1 LAIDPKELYAHY
13 VLAKLEFGLHHDPA
27 EAKKHVQV
35 ILAAADGYTAR
46 TMQADLAEATKDK
59 KAMRAAL
66 EKAAQ
71 FDPMLL
77 DPLIDLYKI
86 AVEDKRDDDALV
98 LLRKMVTMDAHER
111 VPWNKLLEALAK
123 KSLWDEILKNAEGA
137 IYVDPYSPTVHAM
150 IARAYTMTGKL
161 KEANDEID
169 AGLDAKPKGESEAI
183 LHVERARA
191 AWKAKDVAKAKSELD
206 VAAKLDPKSQDV
218 TDLRSQL

>member
-1 LAIDPKELYAHY
+1 
-13 VLAKLEFGLHHDPA
+13 LAKLEFGLHHDPA
-27 EAKKHVQV
+27 AAKTHVQA
-35 ILAAADGYTAR
+35 IIAQADGYTAR
-46 TMQADLAEATKDK
+46 TMEADLAEATKDK
-59 KAMRAAL
+59 KAMRTAL

-71 FDPMLL
+71 FDPTLL

-86 AVEDKRDDDALV
+86 AVEEKRDDDALT

-137 IYVDPYSPTVHAM
+137 IFVDPYSSTVHAM

-161 KEANDEID
+161 KEANEEID
-169 AGLDAKPKGESEAI
+169 AGFDAAPKGPNEAI

-191 AWKAKDVAKAKSELD
+191 AWKGKDLVKAKSELD
-206 VAAKLDPKSQDV
+206 AAAKLDPKSQDV
-218 TDLRSQL
+218 IDLRSQM